1 MNIKELIYNVDRT
14 NTRFQ
19 EYLDIESIC
28 SELSIP
34 LETSFD
40 IENEYYQLK
49 EQDKDRLKA
58 FYLAPHYCT
67 DSFVGV
73 SVLFLDETPV
83 GIITQIG
90 RKCEKKYQ
98 WISKDLAKDS
108 REYLL
113 SLKKEKDF
121 IDSIELVNLEKE
133 VHPLGYRIEFA
144 EQLLQDKVF
153 YKEEL
158 YDVITKNPH
167 RDVAGQTIRIKK
179 SNSHI
184 ESIDVCI
191 TECIVP
197 YNIKGN

>member
-1 MNIKELIYNVDRT
+1 MKLKELIINVDRT

-19 EYLDIESIC
+19 EYLDIEGIC

-34 LETSFD
+34 IETSFD
-40 IENEYYQLK
+40 IDNEYYRIK

-58 FYLAPHYCT
+58 FYLSPHYCT

-83 GIITQIG
+83 GIITQRG
-90 RKCEKKYQ
+90 RKCDKEYQ
-98 WISKDLAKDS
+98 WISKDLAKES
-108 REYLL
+108 KEYLL

-121 IDSIELVNLEKE
+121 TENIELVDLEKE
-133 VHPLGYRIEFA
+133 VHPLGYRIDFA

-153 YKEEL
+153 CNEEL

-179 SNSHI
+179 SSSHKD
-184 ESIDVCI
+184 SIDVCI
-191 TECIVP
+191 TECIIP
-197 YNIKGN
+197 YNVKGN